1 MSIESISIG
10 EGELEIMKVIWAN
23 GGFETSTG
31 EIVKAVE
38 AKGWKRTTVSTFLSR
53 LVEKGALS
61 SEKKGNNYY
70 YTALISKKDYSAQ
83 KAKSL
88 ISSLFDGSAKQLCAS
103 LFEDGNLTKSDI
115 EELRAIF
122 SKDKNND

>member
-1 MSIESISIG
+1 MSIENISIG
-10 EGELEIMKVIWAN
+10 DGELEIMKVIWSKSEAV
-23 GGFETSTG
+23 GTQ
-31 EIVKAVE
+31 EITKAVE
-38 AKGWKRTTVSTFLSR
+38 AKGWKRTTISTFLSR

-61 SEKKGNNYY
+61 CEKKGNNYFY
-70 YTALISKKDYSAQ
+70 SPLISKKDYSSM

-103 LFEDGNLTKSDI
+103 LFEDGNLSQKDI

-122 SKDKNND
+122 TKDDGND